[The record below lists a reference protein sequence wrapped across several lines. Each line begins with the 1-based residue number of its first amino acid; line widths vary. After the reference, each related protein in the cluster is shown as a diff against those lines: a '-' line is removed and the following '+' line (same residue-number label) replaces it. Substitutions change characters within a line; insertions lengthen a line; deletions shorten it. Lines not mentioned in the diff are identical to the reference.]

1 MLQTVSPWEITNKIG
16 EFKKFIWICHI
27 KKKNKLVIRPSWDPL
42 HEGIPT
48 ELQLLDE
55 MYPEVVIFESFVEDS
70 VDKILEF
77 GVDFSEIRSNDFDQ
91 ELRPIMMSFD
101 KGWLKETSTGKCY
114 CTETL
119 MELIISIYPELFQ
132 EP

>member
-1 MLQTVSPWEITNKIG
+1 MLIRINPWEVIQKIG

-27 KKKNKLVIRPSWDPL
+27 QRKNQLVIRPSWDPL
-42 HEGIPT
+42 YEGVPT
-48 ELQLLDE
+48 ELQLLDD
-55 MYPEVVIFESFVEDS
+55 MYPEVVILESFVEES

-77 GVDFSEIRSNDFDQ
+77 GVDFSEIRYNDFDQ

-119 MELIISIYPELFQ
+119 TELIVSIYPELFQ
-132 EP
+132 EQ